1 MMQTQDTMTFSKA
14 VSILDEFVDRFVW
27 LATPAHGSLPDKAGE
42 AISFLQKLAEPH
54 ARFGMWTNEELNQRV
69 YSLTRQALEDPQE
82 VDRVMYQFEDIVQT
96 GYGLPV
102 QKAFL
107 LWESGRISIE
117 RLIIFF
123 EDSYKWASELPGEV
137 ADDLRDEVVRWT
149 FHLLWKVTQ
158 PPR

>member
-1 MMQTQDTMTFSKA
+1 MQTMTQMTFSEA

-102 QKAFL
+102 QKVFL

-158 PPR
+158 RTR